1 MRKPVQTTCTRL
13 AVLSASLLRQR
24 TRGNGG
30 SGDGTRYE
38 RRFRDRRPE
47 RLDNVRNRRRQR
59 RRRVAGPSRPSD
71 VTGSGASNA
80 AEFDVGHTSSSPGT
94 DPEGGGLYQTVTSG
108 SRLVH
113 PSSADIASNNPAFG
127 QKSESC
133 GLFELMLD
141 GNVVASHDFGA
152 CPGDATQRFSLASP
166 DVGLPAGAHEVRVL
180 ITRPYGED
188 PGSPH
193 EYVDNVALT
202 LVSSLPTPSL
212 PTAKQQCTNGG
223 WKAFSGF
230 KNQGDCVSYVAPR
243 GAGSR
248 PQTDACRFRRFPPG

>member
-1 MRKPVQTTCTRL
+1 MRKLVQTTCTRL
-13 AVLSASLLRQR
+13 AVLSASLLGSALVA
-24 TRGNGG
+24 TAAAATGPVTNGDFGTGDLSGWTTFVTAAGNAGAG
-30 SGDGTRYE
+30 LPT
-38 RRFRDRRPE
+38 
-47 RLDNVRNRRRQR
+47 
-59 RRRVAGPSRPSD
+59 VASFD

-108 SRLVH
+108 SGSYIL
-113 PSSADIASNNPAFG
+113 SADIASNNPAFG
-127 QKSESC
+127 QNGSC

-230 KNQGDCVSYVAPR
+230 KNQGDCVSYVATGGRNQP
-243 GAGSR
+243 AN
-248 PQTDACRFRRFPPG
+248 